1 MYRMMNATVGTL
13 LLPQAAAGRPVAR
26 ARVLPR
32 QRNGAR
38 KLQRQRQRQR
48 VDAEANPSADT
59 SDLPSTPSTTSPDLG
74 TYVASA

>member
-38 KLQRQRQRQR
+38 HRHR
-48 VDAEANPSADT
+48 VDAEENPSADT
-59 SDLPSTPSTTSPDLG
+59 SDLPSTQVPLRLT
-74 TYVASA
+74 